1 MSVRG
6 RAPPKPARG
15 SIFGRAIGAP
25 RGGFW
30 GALTES
36 PPRTPPLQPTPSS
49 GEAPPPFSL
58 QAGAPID
65 EEPEHDAAAAL
76 GAAVF
81 DAEGRALAVPER
93 APTAALREIAA
104 ALAAEPPARARARA
118 AAAPPPP
125 PAAAPRDAE
134 VPTTFAV
141 FPSHLHDFSE
151 GVLLVTFHQRCTGTA
166 AMQKLQ
172 SWPRR
177 LLNEQPVAAIP
188 VGGDALRWAPMHTD
202 EGEEGHVFSLCQD
215 RHEVCKFEATTRR
228 GDGALRRVAVV
239 QASYSPLLVASG
251 FAPPSSLLVYDDP
264 GRHLAQLRRLER
276 DLEGANAEL
285 GYVPTAEFVVTPA
298 LDRLALEASTEAA
311 ERSWTA
317 TKRFLRAVS
326 AHAANCIDRYAAL
339 EYERVGARELR
350 PKVDGWRSQVV

>member
-6 RAPPKPARG
+6 RAAPKPARG
-15 SIFGRAIGAP
+15 SIFGAAIGSP

-36 PPRTPPLQPTPSS
+36 PPRTPPLQPTLAT
-49 GEAPPPFSL
+49 GEAPMPFSL
-58 QAGAPID
+58 QADAPID
-65 EEPEHDAAAAL
+65 EEPEHEDAAVL
-76 GAAVF
+76 GTAIV

-93 APTAALREIAA
+93 APTAALREIATS
-104 ALAAEPPARARARA
+104 LAAEARPPH
-118 AAAPPPP
+118 AAPPPAAP
-125 PAAAPRDAE
+125 VPAARDAE

-141 FPSHLHDFSE
+141 FPSHLYDFSA
-151 GVLLVTFHQRCTGTA
+151 GVLLITFHQRSTGTA
-166 AMQKLQ
+166 AMQKVQ

-188 VGGDALRWAPMHTD
+188 VGGDTLRWAPMHAD
-202 EGEEGHVFSLCQD
+202 EGDEGHVFSLCKD
-215 RHEVCKFEATTRR
+215 RHEVCKVEATTRR
-228 GDGALRRVAVV
+228 GDGTLKRVAVV
-239 QASYSPLLVASG
+239 QATYSPLLVASG
-251 FAPPSSLLVYDDP
+251 FAPPSSLLVYEDP

-276 DLEGANAEL
+276 DLDGSNADL

-298 LDRLALEASTEAA
+298 LDKLALEAGTEAA
-311 ERSWTA
+311 ERSWTE

-350 PKVDGWRSQVV
+350 PKVGEWRQHVV

>member
-15 SIFGRAIGAP
+15 SIFGTAIGSP

-49 GEAPPPFSL
+49 GESPLPFSL
-58 QAGAPID
+58 QADAPID
-65 EEPEHDAAAAL
+65 EGPEHEDAAVL
-76 GAAVF
+76 GTVVV

-93 APTAALREIAA
+93 APTAALREIAT
-104 ALAAEPPARARARA
+104 ALAAEARPAQA
-118 AAAPPPP
+118 PP
-125 PAAAPRDAE
+125 PAAPVPVARDAE

-141 FPSHLHDFSE
+141 FPSHLYDFSASV
-151 GVLLVTFHQRCTGTA
+151 VLITFHQRSTGTA
-166 AMQKLQ
+166 AMQKVQ

-177 LLNEQPVAAIP
+177 LLNAQPVAAIP
-188 VGGDALRWAPMHTD
+188 VGGDTLRWAPMHAD
-202 EGEEGHVFSLCQD
+202 DGEEGHVFALCKD
-215 RHEVCKFEATTRR
+215 RREVCKVEATTRQS
-228 GDGALRRVAVV
+228 DGALRRVAVV
-239 QASYSPLLVASG
+239 QATYSPLLVASG
-251 FAPPSSLLVYDDP
+251 FAPPSSLLVYEDP
-264 GRHLAQLRRLER
+264 GRHLAQLRKLER
-276 DLEGANAEL
+276 DLDGADSEL

-298 LDRLALEASTEAA
+298 LDKLALEAGTEAA

-350 PKVDGWRSQVV
+350 PKVSEWRSHVV